1 MNEQTKTDKHSFF
14 SVSFDLILLNEDLPY
29 DLFINSSAL
38 ENRERFVKVH
48 SFGNPV
54 SNEDLTK
61 FKGKFHQLYVLEEQ
75 RDLYLRS
82 LTKLHNVSD
91 TKKTEVIKDSA
102 IGYLNKLF
110 DPSKAFTTEIL
121 NEVVEGCRESVEGM
135 VDVIQ
140 DYGVGEVRNL
150 IADLSF
156 HDFYTYDHSINVSMY
171 CISLL
176 KALKPK
182 VTREEMVLAGLGG
195 LLHDLGKVQISTTIL
210 NSADGLTDEEFAII
224 KRHPGFGK
232 DMIEKGDVNVDG
244 IDFNV
249 IRRVVFE
256 HHENY
261 NGTGYPNRLEG
272 EQIHILARICAIAD
286 FFDAITTKRSYHE
299 ALSMED
305 ALAVMER
312 SSGRKI
318 DPNLFEAFKT
328 KVTNVVYKGKSNH
341 ELPDSF
347 DPCMPHKVLPLEK
360 VQAKKM
366 SHDLF
371 KKDKNEFGEVKVDKK
386 DVA

>member
-14 SVSFDLILLNEDLPY
+14 SVSFDLILLNDDLPY

-48 SFGNPV
+48 SSGNPV
-54 SNEDLTK
+54 SNDDLTK

-82 LTKLHNVSD
+82 LAKLHNVPD

-121 NEVVEGCRESVEGM
+121 NEVVEGCRDSVEGM

-366 SHDLF
+366 NHDLF

-386 DVA
+386 DAA